1 MTNEIMTQFLD
12 GAADR
17 PYREL
22 IQSQI
27 KKQSA
32 SKLQKAVL
40 WETSTIPENLQE
52 YMMEYIDMTNSQFSY
67 DQSFW
72 QNYNCREAYESIIEI
87 AIQCLPRTQ

>member
-12 GAADR
+12 RAADR

-40 WETSTIPENLQE
+40 WETSTVPENLQK
-52 YMMEYIDMTNSQFSY
+52 YMMEYIDMANSQFSY

-72 QNYNCREAYESIIEI
+72 QNYNWREAYESIIEI
-87 AIQCLPRTQ
+87 AIQCLTRTQ